1 MRLSEIQNKDVINLN
16 SGMKVGNIIDIKINS
31 ETGKIESLILEKKK
45 FSSIFNSNDEIEIY
59 WTQINKIGEDVI
71 LVESLMSYCYN

>member
-16 SGMKVGNIIDIKINS
+16 TGMKIGNIIDIKINS
-31 ETGKIESLILEKKK
+31 ESGKIESLILEKKK

-71 LVESLMSYCYN
+71 LVESLMS

>member
-1 MRLSEIQNKDVINLN
+1 
-16 SGMKVGNIIDIKINS
+16 MKIGNIIDIKINS
-31 ETGKIESLILEKKK
+31 ESGKIESLILERKK

-71 LVESLMSYCYN
+71 LVESLKT

>member
-16 SGMKVGNIIDIKINS
+16 TGMKIGNIIDIKINS
-31 ETGKIESLILEKKK
+31 ESGKIESLILERKK

-71 LVESLMSYCYN
+71 LVERLKA

>member
-45 FSSIFNSNDEIEIY
+45 FFGIY
-59 WTQINKIGEDVI
+59 TG
-71 LVESLMSYCYN
+71 YNI

>member
-31 ETGKIESLILEKKK
+31 ETGKIESLKKKKKK

-71 LVESLMSYCYN
+71 LVESLMS

>member
-31 ETGKIESLILEKKK
+31 ETGKMESLILEKKK

-71 LVESLMSYCYN
+71 LVESLMS

>member
-1 MRLSEIQNKDVINLN
+1 MRLSEIQNKDVINLTT
-16 SGMKVGNIIDIKINS
+16 GMKIGNIIDIKINS
-31 ETGKIESLILEKKK
+31 ESGKIESLILERKK

-71 LVESLMSYCYN
+71 LVESLKA

>member
-16 SGMKVGNIIDIKINS
+16 TGMKIGNIIDIKINS
-31 ETGKIESLILEKKK
+31 ESGKIESLILERKK

-59 WTQINKIGEDVI
+59 LTQINKIGEDVI
-71 LVESLMSYCYN
+71 LVESLKA

>member
-59 WTQINKIGEDVI
+59 WTQINKIGEYVI
-71 LVESLMSYCYN
+71 LVESLMS

>member
-1 MRLSEIQNKDVINLN
+1 MNGI
-16 SGMKVGNIIDIKINS
+16 
-31 ETGKIESLILEKKK
+31 ILEKKK

-71 LVESLMSYCYN
+71 LVESLMS

>member
-31 ETGKIESLILEKKK
+31 ETGKIESLILEKKE

-71 LVESLMSYCYN
+71 LVESLIF

>member
-16 SGMKVGNIIDIKINS
+16 TGMKIGNIIDIKINS
-31 ETGKIESLILEKKK
+31 ESGKIESLILERKK
-45 FSSIFNSNDEIEIY
+45 FLSIFNSNDEIEIY

-71 LVESLMSYCYN
+71 LVESLKA

>member
-31 ETGKIESLILEKKK
+31 ETGKLESLILEKKK

-59 WTQINKIGEDVI
+59 WTQINKVGEDVI
-71 LVESLMSYCYN
+71 LVESLMS

>member
-71 LVESLMSYCYN
+71 LVESLISWCYN

>member
-45 FSSIFNSNDEIEIY
+45 FSSILNSNDEIEIY

-71 LVESLMSYCYN
+71 LVESLMS

>member
-45 FSSIFNSNDEIEIY
+45 FSSIFNNNDEIEIY

-71 LVESLMSYCYN
+71 LVESLIS

>member
-45 FSSIFNSNDEIEIY
+45 FLIVT
-59 WTQINKIGEDVI
+59 WKTKI
-71 LVESLMSYCYN
+71 

>member
-31 ETGKIESLILEKKK
+31 ETGKIESLILERKK

-71 LVESLMSYCYN
+71 LVESLMS

>member
-16 SGMKVGNIIDIKINS
+16 TGRKIGNIIDIKINS
-31 ETGKIESLILEKKK
+31 ESGKIESLILERKK

-71 LVESLMSYCYN
+71 LVESLKA